1 MRTMREAAHTRSG
14 ADSVTAGDLPHGA
27 AIYPAY
33 VDGLY
38 ANVKAVRKRFPHA
51 LVPTITVNGTHKA
64 DIVDQ
69 ENGDATPA
77 GAAAAVKA
85 GRVHTIYCSV
95 SQIAVNAA
103 ALHMRGLGPNVPIWT
118 AHYTG
123 DPHICTE
130 KDCWGQYGWR
140 LPFKPLIIGTQ
151 YDDKGPHGE
160 HYDRS
165 LFVDYWPGV
174 DPKPKPAPVKPKH
187 PPTGPT
193 RYRRWMRW
201 INFWRSK

>member
-1 MRTMREAAHTRSG
+1 MRHAAHFRSG
-14 ADSVTAGDLPHGA
+14 DDSVTAADLPHGVE
-27 AIYPAY
+27 IYPAY

-51 LVPTITVNGTHKA
+51 LVPTITVNGQNKA

-95 SQIAVNAA
+95 SQIAANAT
-103 ALHMRGLGPNVPIWT
+103 ALHKLGLGPNIPIWT

-123 DPHICTE
+123 KPHICTE
-130 KDCWGQYGWR
+130 KTCWEQYGWR
-140 LPFKPLIIGTQ
+140 LPFKPLIVGTQ
-151 YDDKGPHGE
+151 YDDKGPKGE

-193 RYRRWMRW
+193 RYRRWQRW
-201 INFWRSK
+201 LDWWHRRFG